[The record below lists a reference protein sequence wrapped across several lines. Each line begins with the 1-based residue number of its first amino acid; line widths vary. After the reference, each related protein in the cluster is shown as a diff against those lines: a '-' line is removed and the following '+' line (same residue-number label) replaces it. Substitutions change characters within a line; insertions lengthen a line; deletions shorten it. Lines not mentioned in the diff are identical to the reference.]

1 MLVARRQQQLMEVR
15 VRQQLV
21 VVAVRRRMRQQLVV
35 GVRRME
41 QQLVVARR
49 RARQQ
54 LHGLHGRGGEEDDA
68 AAGGGDEEEGVA
80 AAGSEEEREETASTG
95 LVKAPL
101 TSLWP
106 ERVGLGEL
114 AAEVSGAQTRLVTRV
129 GQKRRSATFT
139 YEFGHQCW
147 PREGAAH
154 QGGSRSGR
162 IWRRGSGCREGHDM
176 RG

>member
-1 MLVARRQQQLMEVR
+1 M
-15 VRQQLV
+15 RQQLV

-41 QQLVVARR
+41 QQLVVARRRARQQLVVARR